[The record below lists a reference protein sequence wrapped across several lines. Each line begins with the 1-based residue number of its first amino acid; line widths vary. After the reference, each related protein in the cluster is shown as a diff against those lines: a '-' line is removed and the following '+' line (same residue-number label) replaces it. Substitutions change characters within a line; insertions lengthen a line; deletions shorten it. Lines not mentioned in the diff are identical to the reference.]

1 MESGEIFGELS
12 LILGEKRK
20 ASIKAIIPSEIIEIK
35 KNALEA
41 ILLSSNLEL
50 HKVIQQMSK
59 ELGKDSDHKL
69 PITQKDLKVM
79 VASSPD
85 VIRAL
90 AFTASLSLI
99 SEDFSVK
106 RVKHGET
113 NKVLMLEEEI
123 LFNQGDP
130 GDKAYM
136 VVSGRLAVIVDKKEV
151 GYMGDGE
158 VFGELALLLNQKR
171 SATVKSLKPT
181 ELIEIDRSGLDK
193 ILNSASSNV
202 KSMMLNLCEELS
214 KRNEFQKIPF
224 SVNELNLLIEEE
236 NDLITKFA
244 RQIFYRL
251 DNQPLM

>member
-1 MESGEIFGELS
+1 M
-12 LILGEKRK
+12 
-20 ASIKAIIPSEIIEIK
+20 
-35 KNALEA
+35 
-41 ILLSSNLEL
+41 
-50 HKVIQQMSK
+50 
-59 ELGKDSDHKL
+59 
-69 PITQKDLKVM
+69 
-79 VASSPD
+79 
-85 VIRAL
+85 
-90 AFTASLSLI
+90 
-99 SEDFSVK
+99 K

-123 LFNQGDP
+123 LFNQGDA

-181 ELIEIDRSGLDK
+181 ELIEINRSGLDK

-202 KSMMLNLCEELS
+202 KSMILDLCEELS

-224 SVNELNLLIEEE
+224 SVNELNL
-236 NDLITKFA
+236 
-244 RQIFYRL
+244 
-251 DNQPLM
+251 

>member
-1 MESGEIFGELS
+1 M
-12 LILGEKRK
+12 
-20 ASIKAIIPSEIIEIK
+20 
-35 KNALEA
+35 
-41 ILLSSNLEL
+41 
-50 HKVIQQMSK
+50 
-59 ELGKDSDHKL
+59 
-69 PITQKDLKVM
+69 
-79 VASSPD
+79 
-85 VIRAL
+85 
-90 AFTASLSLI
+90 
-99 SEDFSVK
+99 K

-123 LFNQGDP
+123 LFNQGDA

-181 ELIEIDRSGLDK
+181 ELIEINRSGLDK

-202 KSMMLNLCEELS
+202 KSMILDLCEELS

-251 DNQPLM
+251 DKSTSHVE

>member
-1 MESGEIFGELS
+1 M
-12 LILGEKRK
+12 
-20 ASIKAIIPSEIIEIK
+20 
-35 KNALEA
+35 
-41 ILLSSNLEL
+41 
-50 HKVIQQMSK
+50 
-59 ELGKDSDHKL
+59 
-69 PITQKDLKVM
+69 
-79 VASSPD
+79 
-85 VIRAL
+85 
-90 AFTASLSLI
+90 
-99 SEDFSVK
+99 K

-123 LFNQGDP
+123 LFNQGDA

-136 VVSGRLAVIVDKKEV
+136 VISGRLAVIVDKKEV

-181 ELIEIDRSGLDK
+181 ELVEINRSGLDK

-202 KSMMLNLCEELS
+202 KSMILDLCEELS

-224 SVNELNLLIEEE
+224 SVNELNSLIEEE
-236 NDLITKFA
+236 NDLISKFA

-251 DNQPLM
+251 DKSTSHVE